1 MPVTINGN
9 GNIAGVSVGG
19 LPDGSV
25 DADTLAANAVTSAKV
40 ASAAITSTGLH
51 DDAVTTSKLPSG
63 TIVQVKTVVNDSDQY
78 WANAT
83 DWVDISG
90 LSISI
95 TPKAS
100 TNILLMRGQVKFA
113 TAHNGDN
120 VASLAIKKDGSLLSY
135 NIYNIGGYGDFHYYF
150 DANDDSL
157 GGPQGTFERAVTAGS
172 TSSQTYQVVH
182 RPGSSSWSGQ
192 NMYINRS
199 NRSDNDW
206 YNCYRVRSTFRIME
220 IAA

>member
-1 MPVTINGN
+1 M
-9 GNIAGVSVGG
+9 
-19 LPDGSV
+19 

-135 NIYNIGGYGDFHYYF
+135 NIYNSGGYGDFHYYF

>member
-1 MPVTINGN
+1 MPVTINGD
-9 GNIAGVSVGG
+9 GSISGLAVGG
-19 LPDGSV
+19 LPNGSV
-25 DADTLAANAVTSAKV
+25 DADTLASNAVTSDKI
-40 ASAAITSTGLH
+40 ASAAITSTELH

-63 TIVQVKTVVNDSDQY
+63 TIVQVKTAVNDSNQY

-83 DWVDISG
+83 DWVDVSG
-90 LSISI
+90 LSITI

-135 NIYNIGGYGDFHYYF
+135 TVNSSWGYGDFHYYF
-150 DANDDSL
+150 DVNDDTL

-182 RPGSSSWSGQ
+182 RPGSSSWNGQ

-206 YNCYRVRSTFRIME
+206 YNCARVRSTFRIME